1 MPQPL
6 QITAVNHVGR
16 ITRRVEESRN
26 FYRDV
31 LGFREVERPNF
42 DFPGAW
48 LYSGDAPVVHLV
60 ARDTGRDASAGAV
73 DHVAFRARD
82 LAGVVARLR
91 ERGVAYELRSLPG
104 RGTHQLFV
112 HDPDGV
118 KIELDFAADEP
129 LPEGA

>member
-1 MPQPL
+1 MTIDGL
-6 QITAVNHVGR
+6 DHV
-16 ITRRVEESRN
+16 TVVTSDLEAARR
-26 FYRDV
+26 FYTGV
-31 LGFREVERPNF
+31 LGLRDGDRPSFR
-42 DFPGAW
+42 FPGAW
-48 LYSGDAPVVHLV
+48 LYSGDSPVVHLV
-60 ARDTGRDASAGAV
+60 ARDAGRDASAGAI

-91 ERGVAYELRSLPG
+91 ERGVAYELRSLPD

-118 KIELDFAADEP
+118 KIELDFAATEP